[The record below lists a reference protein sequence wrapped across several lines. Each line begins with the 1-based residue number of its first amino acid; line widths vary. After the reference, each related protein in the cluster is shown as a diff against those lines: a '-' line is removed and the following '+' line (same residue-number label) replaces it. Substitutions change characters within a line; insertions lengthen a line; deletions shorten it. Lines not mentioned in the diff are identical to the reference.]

1 MICCKF
7 VAIWMSI
14 GYVLL
19 GNSIDVNVRERERET
34 LLWQCEILAHTN

>member
-19 GNSIDVNVRERERET
+19 GNSIDVNGESTEVE
-34 LLWQCEILAHTN
+34 WK